1 MENENFEEKLE
12 SAKKIL
18 EKLMDPQITLEDGVK
33 FYKEGI
39 KELDEATKLLESAK
53 LTIKEYQK
61 SEEE

>member
-1 MENENFEEKLE
+1 MENENFEDKLE

-53 LTIKEYQK
+53 LTIQEYQK